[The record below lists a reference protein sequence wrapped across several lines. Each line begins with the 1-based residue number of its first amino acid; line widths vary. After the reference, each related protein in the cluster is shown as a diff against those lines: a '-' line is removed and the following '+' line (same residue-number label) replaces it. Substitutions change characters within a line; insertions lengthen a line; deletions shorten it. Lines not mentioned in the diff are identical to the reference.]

1 MIRTFRVLALVSLA
15 AVAAACSTDSDSADG
30 NSAEDLTGR
39 TFVSTSVSG
48 TQIPGAGPMVVE
60 FPEDGRISATAGCN
74 RFVGGVDLSE
84 GRVKAPDLASTMMAR
99 LPEREGADAWLTTLF
114 DAEPR
119 WSLDG
124 NTFTLTGDDITVSLQ
139 DEKVVDPDLPITG
152 TEWVVTSLRTADAV
166 VRSVALENAAPTL
179 TLSDDGTL
187 TGNTGCNEFGGS
199 AEVGDNVILFEPLTM
214 TRAACADPELADI
227 ETHVLNVL
235 AGETTYIVQGSS
247 MTLTAANGTDGLE
260 FTAR

>member
-15 AVAAACSTDSDSADG
+15 AVAAACSTDSDPAG

-84 GRVKAPDLASTMMAR
+84 GRVKAPDLASTMMAC

-139 DEKVVDPDLPITG
+139 DEKVVDPYLPIAG
-152 TEWVVTSLRTADAV
+152 TEWVVTSLRTADTV

-199 AEVGDNVILFEPLTM
+199 AEVGDDVILFEPLTM
-214 TRAACADPELADI
+214 TRAACADPEVTTI
-227 ETHVLNVL
+227 ETHILEVL
-235 AGETTYIVQGSS
+235 AGETTYSIEGSS
-247 MTLTAANGTDGLE
+247 MTLTAPNGTDGLE

>member
-15 AVAAACSTDSDSADG
+15 AVAAACSTDSDSAG
-30 NSAEDLTGR
+30 NSADDLTGR
-39 TFVSTSVSG
+39 TFVSTNVTG
-48 TQIPGAGPMVVE
+48 TQIPGDGPLVVA

-84 GRVKAPDLASTMMAR
+84 GRVKAPDLAST
-99 LPEREGADAWLTTLF
+99 G
-114 DAEPR
+114 
-119 WSLDG
+119 
-124 NTFTLTGDDITVSLQ
+124 
-139 DEKVVDPDLPITG
+139 
-152 TEWVVTSLRTADAV
+152 
-166 VRSVALENAAPTL
+166 
-179 TLSDDGTL
+179 
-187 TGNTGCNEFGGS
+187 
-199 AEVGDNVILFEPLTM
+199 TM

-247 MTLTAANGTDGLE
+247 MTLTAPNGTDGLE

>member
-15 AVAAACSTDSDSADG
+15 AVAAACSTEPDPAG

-84 GRVKAPDLASTMMAR
+84 GRVKASDLASTMMAC

-179 TLSDDGTL
+179 TLADDGTL

-199 AEVGDNVILFEPLTM
+199 AEVGDDVILFEPLTM

-235 AGETTYIVQGSS
+235 AGETTYIVRGSS
-247 MTLTAANGTDGLE
+247 MILTAANGTDGLE

>member
-48 TQIPGAGPMVVE
+48 TQIPGAGPMVVA

-84 GRVKAPDLASTMMAR
+84 GRVKAPDLASTMMAC

-166 VRSVALENAAPTL
+166 TTSTALENAAPTL
-179 TLSDDGTL
+179 VFSEDGTV
-187 TGNTGCNEFGGS
+187 TGNTGCNEFDGT
-199 AEVGDNVILFEPLTM
+199 AEVGDDVVLFEPLTM
-214 TRAACADPELADI
+214 TRAACADPEVTTI
-227 ETHVLNVL
+227 ETHILEVL
-235 AGETTYIVQGSS
+235 AGETTYSIEGSS
-247 MTLTAANGTDGLE
+247 MTLTAPNGTDGLE